1 MELPTINCRALP
13 INHSR
18 KNCLFSFFK
27 LFDLKIICILAL
39 PFFFSIGAYGHWDET
54 NNAESQHMVLTSH
67 AGNILTDQ
75 YVSISEIF

>member
-1 MELPTINCRALP
+1 MQKTNLYHINK
-13 INHSR
+13 I
-18 KNCLFSFFK
+18 KKSFFK

-67 AGNILTDQ
+67 AGNILIDQ
-75 YVSISEIF
+75 YVSISGEIF